1 VRSCG
6 SRPLRLYPP
15 SNIAED
21 ATAATGLAK
30 HSSRAYCK
38 RPGVTLLLL
47 WEEYRGPHPDGL
59 GYSRF
64 CEIYPEWK
72 GRLTPTMRQ
81 THIAGERM
89 FVDYSGKKPHLIN
102 PTTGELMPVE
112 LSVAVVGAP

>member
-1 VRSCG
+1 MSQERLPMRKIREV
-6 SRPLRLYPP
+6 LRLKAAAALPA

-47 WEEYRGPHPDGL
+47 WEEYRGRHPDGL

-64 CEIYPEWK
+64 CEIYQE
-72 GRLTPTMRQ
+72 
-81 THIAGERM
+81 
-89 FVDYSGKKPHLIN
+89 
-102 PTTGELMPVE
+102 
-112 LSVAVVGAP
+112 